1 MILQICSEIVVRLE
15 DSIKMYMKESNVEYN
30 QENVEK
36 IKLDV
41 VENYSREDYKGIVMF
56 LLSECVHLFNKGN
69 KSVFGDVVE
78 IMLGLAKIINHK

>member
-1 MILQICSEIVVRLE
+1 
-15 DSIKMYMKESNVEYN
+15 MYMKESNVEYN